1 MMLGNNLALKR
12 EHSCY
17 ENFYN
22 ADKIVKKRIYHN
34 LNRDSLSRN
43 FLSTYEKGISAER
56 IASKILTSEGYE
68 ILGNR
73 IRTGYGEIDILAKKG
88 NNIVAVEVKQR
99 KTLVGAKCC
108 ITSRQQKRISNALL
122 YIASERNKSLENYR
136 IDVICLDAVG
146 RFEHIENAFSI
157 NEPLAC

>member
-1 MMLGNNLALKR
+1 MMLGSNLALQNECFCTESFCAHNK
-12 EHSCY
+12 
-17 ENFYN
+17 F
-22 ADKIVKKRIYHN
+22 VKQRPYHN
-34 LNRDSLSRN
+34 LNRN

-56 IASKILTSEGYE
+56 VASKVLASEGYE
-68 ILGNR
+68 ILGQR

-88 NNIVAVEVKQR
+88 NDVVAVEVKQR

-108 ITSRQQKRISNALL
+108 ITTQQQRRISNALL

-136 IDVICLDAVG
+136 IDVLCLDAVG

-157 NEPLAC
+157 DELVAC